1 MFFRLQVDIDQDQFA
16 ELPAERLFSIIERL
30 GAYDGAVT
38 ARFMQIQEEAK
49 RHNPSQATIEKHG
62 TTVVEGTGANLQG
75 HPDLAGMGE
84 YETV

>member
-1 MFFRLQVDIDQDQFA
+1 MFFQLRVDIDRDQFA
-16 ELPAERLFSIIERL
+16 GLSAERLFSIVERL

-49 RHNPSQATIEKHG
+49 RHNPSRVTVEKQG